1 MKALSDT
8 LTKKMSKPVLVQP
21 KIQTG
26 KNVSNFKSIF
36 FTLVTSTLGLAT
48 LYMPKLLLETGMM
61 LGLFMLGFSGIICY
75 ITCSFLCQAAR
86 KMGATSYTMLT
97 RIILGRYSFIVDIF
111 YILNLFGIIISNQT
125 FVAKTLSGCIARVFF
140 GKISHDSATFTYIST
155 ATIFIS
161 NLAILPFIITRN
173 LSKLKKLS
181 KFTILGFSFALAT
194 IIATYLVPD
203 FFGFSIA
210 PLDLSKLKWAN
221 FQGLKTTSG
230 MYLLSM
236 AIHLVIIDIDSE
248 LKPST
253 ARKSFLLVLLNKITC
268 FIIYAC
274 ISVYGFLAIYQSPK
288 IDQLNNYFLFF
299 LMHQNLNH
307 YILRTAHILIT
318 LSILF
323 SSTFYYIPLI
333 KYFNSLVDEEA
344 YGVFKEEGSVYEVSQ
359 LFQLLIKDLP
369 KEK

>member
-1 MKALSDT
+1 MKAQSDT
-8 LTKKMSKPVLVQP
+8 LTQKIAKPTFMSP
-21 KIQTG
+21 KIKTG
-26 KNVSNFKSIF
+26 NNPSNFKSIF
-36 FTLVTSTLGLAT
+36 FTLVTSTLGLST
-48 LYMPKLLLETGMM
+48 LYMPKLLLETGMILGISM
-61 LGLFMLGFSGIICY
+61 LIFSGLLCY

-97 RIILGRYSFIVDIF
+97 KIILGRYSFIVDVF

-125 FVAKTLSGCIARVFF
+125 FVSKTLSGCIARVFF
-140 GKISHDSATFTYIST
+140 NKVSHDSITFMYIST
-155 ATIFIS
+155 ATIFLT
-161 NLAILPFIITRN
+161 NLAILPFIISRN
-173 LSKLKKLS
+173 LTRLKKLS

-194 IIATYLVPD
+194 IIATYLIPD

-221 FQGLKTTSG
+221 FSGLKTTSG

-253 ARKSFLLVLLNKITC
+253 QKNSFLLVLLNKITC
-268 FIIYAC
+268 FFIYTC

-307 YILRTAHILIT
+307 YVLRTAHILIT

-333 KYFNSLVDEEA
+333 KFFNSLVDEEA
-344 YGVFKEEGSVYEVSQ
+344 YGVFKNEGSVYEVR
-359 LFQLLIKDLP
+359 
-369 KEK
+369 